1 MSMMPANDPYV
12 WLLGVAAVLR
22 GIAELVKVVRSPAP
36 QRSRRSRRDRG
47 A

>member
-1 MSMMPANDPYV
+1 MSIMPANDPYV

-22 GIAELVKVVRSPAP
+22 GIAQLVKAIRSPT
-36 QRSRRSRRDRG
+36 RRRSRRNRR